1 LIWEIFTQ
9 KIFFYLLFFAIA
21 FTYSMVGLGGGTA
34 YTAILT
40 ITNTPYKIIPST
52 ALFLNMVVSIIS
64 FLNYRA
70 YFPSERKSLILLVYL
85 FGGGGTILGA
95 NLNIKEKTFFI
106 ILGIALILSAIISFL
121 NDFGSK
127 KINFKI
133 KKKYITSYKLSDW
146 HSCRYNWNWRRYI
159 PFTTANFLRLS
170 HKRNSINNIAFR
182 FSKFIPWIFNEIFQR
197 GV

>member
-1 LIWEIFTQ
+1 MIWEIFTQ

-106 ILGIALILSAIISFL
+106 ILGIALILSAIISF
-121 NDFGSK
+121 FSV
-127 KINFKI
+127 
-133 KKKYITSYKLSDW
+133 
-146 HSCRYNWNWRRYI
+146 RR
-159 PFTTANFLRLS
+159 
-170 HKRNSINNIAFR
+170 
-182 FSKFIPWIFNEIFQR
+182 
-197 GV
+197 